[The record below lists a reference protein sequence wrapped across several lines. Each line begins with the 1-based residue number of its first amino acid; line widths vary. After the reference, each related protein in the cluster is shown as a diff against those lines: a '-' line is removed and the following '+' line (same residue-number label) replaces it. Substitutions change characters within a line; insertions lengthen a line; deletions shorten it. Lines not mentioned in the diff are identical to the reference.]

1 MRGNI
6 GMVYS
11 EIRVHGQT
19 GHNVFSTIN
28 CIAKRLRLGVCERI
42 DTLDLS
48 GKIELVLS
56 AIEQSSR

>member
-1 MRGNI
+1 
-6 GMVYS
+6 MVYS